1 MDHIGRPVMS
11 YHLHTGFGGSY
22 NSQEENINNS
32 YSSGGHES
40 ANNRYPTH
48 ASYPRDIRQ
57 PHASASGYD
66 WAVQHQQNFP
76 NSADQRTAY
85 NTNAWDDR
93 RTQITPDD
101 DRTRQGQHATQ
112 AAAGG
117 GGSGHAYYNPTPS
130 NLAGQN
136 NNSRLNNLAYVSGL
150 DDTALQR
157 HEHHQQHSST
167 ASTVNHPS
175 TAVNRVR
182 SPATTHSTS
191 RYENAQP
198 STYGYGS
205 GLPSQNQQNP
215 LLGALTAF
223 DGAVNARFQQG
234 SAAMGGHSSTSPV
247 MENSSSRQ
255 QFSQRAASPYYQP
268 QVTKTQ
274 AQGCRSSTT
283 SQANYG
289 RTTSA
294 ASTTQEKARQIANIS
309 QHRRGP
315 SMESSH
321 GNAQPQVQMVKSISN
336 LLTLSAEEPPRSQH
350 SAALE
355 PQSMPNYIDPS
366 QVFNPFHKEHERRR
380 REIAA
385 QAEAAMRRKA
395 EEEVAAKRKAEVE
408 AISTAENREQ
418 LTRAPA
424 AVTATPN
431 ITKANKMAN
440 QTKQT
445 KRTTSPVQK
454 PSENEHQPDRQP
466 NSMDGEADMAA
477 GLKVMMEKM
486 QEFRNKDPALF
497 QKLWDD
503 MRNTSSV
510 PSVPLQSPSPQIRT
524 QQALPTTQSRPRPNG
539 YRVVVENNPEGLPDL
554 GRFPAERRIRGTY
567 NNKTSSETE
576 TATVKEAKSTGP
588 IPISKQETI
597 TTPAEQRTSTP
608 AVPSIKKTVLLS
620 QGFPPPQST
629 GETMWPEDKR
639 NTLAQVAVR
648 FLKASPENKESEITT
663 EDIHTILEQNPS
675 YTDLCLMLEKKGL
688 KFHRGQFARQLLSD
702 VPQLRGPLKTPLP
715 QAPPAPLAS
724 QAPVPAPALEIS
736 AASAQSAVMPPGPLP
751 VNTPAPPP
759 HIPASAP
766 TPGAVPVIKFNTGFQ
781 AARQSPFRG
790 HPPASLHGQ
799 MQRPKPTRNHHQPR
813 AEPTPG
819 SKEAMARKR
828 DFSELVDLTALS
840 DNEDYVMSK
849 KQARVDSPSPEP
861 TDLFQKHQDQPSHA
875 HPPPLPVPYTGPGY
889 PAPLRFDPRFPQQ
902 PQGYVPLPHYP
913 PPHLPAPSVAPPPPP
928 QPHRPIR
935 ILAKP
940 INKQEALRKTYYDA
954 KTVARDVL
962 IAAGRHPTERP
973 LNAHMA
979 GLLGKYVEFDSDLST
994 FDWNAIDPG
1003 GPLAPQVPYADVPTE
1018 PPRFRLGEAG
1028 IRRRGQ
1034 VPPPQSETVQKG
1046 LLPDQGKRRMSPPAL
1061 APVTAT
1067 ATATATATSTVG
1079 PPAPKVKT
1087 RPPQPPSPT
1096 SLSQVSTKLQSPRVS
1111 LRSQARETEKVI
1123 PKSTPKSVIP
1133 QKRRQ
1138 SLISSNSSPVSD
1150 RRQSTRSASTQVPS
1164 TVESKTMSTG
1174 VFFSSGKRRGRPPGA
1189 KNLQPTVT
1197 TMKKAAVQ
1205 ELSSIEVTIPSP
1217 ASPSLPVFKCRW
1229 RGCKAHLHNLKTLQN
1244 HISKVHRPTAEVLKE
1259 DGGYICWWKRCEY
1272 LVDDGEGS
1280 LRPSEIFD
1288 NLKDWLG
1295 HIEEHMKEVASK
1307 IGDGPTTK
1315 IIDPP
1320 P

>member
-1 MDHIGRPVMS
+1 
-11 YHLHTGFGGSY
+11 
-22 NSQEENINNS
+22 
-32 YSSGGHES
+32 
-40 ANNRYPTH
+40 
-48 ASYPRDIRQ
+48 
-57 PHASASGYD
+57 
-66 WAVQHQQNFP
+66 
-76 NSADQRTAY
+76 
-85 NTNAWDDR
+85 
-93 RTQITPDD
+93 
-101 DRTRQGQHATQ
+101 
-112 AAAGG
+112 
-117 GGSGHAYYNPTPS
+117 
-130 NLAGQN
+130 
-136 NNSRLNNLAYVSGL
+136 
-150 DDTALQR
+150 
-157 HEHHQQHSST
+157 
-167 ASTVNHPS
+167 
-175 TAVNRVR
+175 
-182 SPATTHSTS
+182 
-191 RYENAQP
+191 
-198 STYGYGS
+198 
-205 GLPSQNQQNP
+205 
-215 LLGALTAF
+215 
-223 DGAVNARFQQG
+223 
-234 SAAMGGHSSTSPV
+234 MGGHSSTSPV

-813 AEPTPG
+813 
-819 SKEAMARKR
+819 
-828 DFSELVDLTALS
+828 
-840 DNEDYVMSK
+840 
-849 KQARVDSPSPEP
+849 
-861 TDLFQKHQDQPSHA
+861 
-875 HPPPLPVPYTGPGY
+875 
-889 PAPLRFDPRFPQQ
+889 
-902 PQGYVPLPHYP
+902 
-913 PPHLPAPSVAPPPPP
+913 
-928 QPHRPIR
+928 
-935 ILAKP
+935 
-940 INKQEALRKTYYDA
+940 
-954 KTVARDVL
+954 
-962 IAAGRHPTERP
+962 
-973 LNAHMA
+973 
-979 GLLGKYVEFDSDLST
+979 
-994 FDWNAIDPG
+994 
-1003 GPLAPQVPYADVPTE
+1003 
-1018 PPRFRLGEAG
+1018 
-1028 IRRRGQ
+1028 
-1034 VPPPQSETVQKG
+1034 
-1046 LLPDQGKRRMSPPAL
+1046 RRMSPPAL

-1315 IIDPP
+1315 IIGKETSAAPKTFDVSRFVFDPP
-1320 P
+1320 SQPSSTSFTRTISHTDPQTLLRDKVRYLSDEQGRITTPDVSVKSVQDALEPDTMTLLKAERSDAEKQAQKSFMKTHRTEKSSPRAVAEETLKAMAARKAKIGPGIDRGGCILVNEARRATLIQNPGIQRVVDGDY